1 MVDNRIVRALSDNWA
16 LKLAALALAILLWMA
31 VRADDPEAATFRN
44 VPVNVDLRD
53 PGWRLV
59 EVEPEAVHVTVLGPT
74 SELLTLA
81 SDPPRIV
88 LPVERVADSVET
100 QVVPVQWVQL
110 PRPITRARVVGL
122 RPDTIRLRYERLATR
137 SLPVRVRLEGQVE
150 EGYELVGPIA
160 TNPSTVEVR
169 GPARLV
175 TAMDSVPL
183 MPVDL
188 SGLRSTT
195 NVPARV
201 DSVALGPIR
210 ASPPEVNV
218 VLRVVP
224 RERDDEL
231 DEGPAPDQD
240 PRSVRSPRS
249 TPR

>member
-1 MVDNRIVRALSDNWA
+1 VDNRIVRALSDNWA

-31 VRADDPEAATFRN
+31 VRADDPRTTEFRS

-74 SELLTLA
+74 SELLGL
-81 SDPPRIV
+81 DPPRIV

-100 QVVPVQWVQL
+100 QVVPLQWVQL
-110 PRPITRARVVGL
+110 PRAVTRTRVVSL

-137 SLPVRVRLEGQVE
+137 SLPVRVRIEGQVE

-183 MPVDL
+183 IPVDL

-201 DSVALGPIR
+201 DSLALGPIR
-210 ASPPEVNV
+210 ASPREVNV
-218 VLRVVP
+218 VLRVIP
-224 RERDDEL
+224 REPDDAL
-231 DEGPAPDQD
+231 DEEPDQGQA
-240 PRSVRSPRS
+240 PPSRRSPRS

>member
-1 MVDNRIVRALSDNWA
+1 MVDNRIIRALTDNWA

-31 VRADDPEAATFRN
+31 VRAEDPEATTFRN

-59 EVEPEAVHVTVLGPT
+59 DVEPAAVHVTVLGPT

-110 PRPITRARVVGL
+110 PRPLTRARVIAL

-137 SLPVRVRLEGQVE
+137 TLPLRVRFVGEVE
-150 EGYELVGPIA
+150 EGFEIVGPVD

-169 GPARLV
+169 GPVRLV
-175 TAMDSVPL
+175 MELDSVPL
-183 MPVDL
+183 IPVDI

-195 NVPARV
+195 NVPVRV

-218 VLRVVP
+218 VLRVTP
-224 RERDDEL
+224 TEPDPESDDRPEQISAS
-231 DEGPAPDQD
+231 DASRPAP
-240 PRSVRSPRS
+240 R
-249 TPR
+249 

>member
-1 MVDNRIVRALSDNWA
+1 MVYNRIIRALTDNWA

-59 EVEPEAVHVTVLGPT
+59 DVEPPAVHVTVLGPT

-81 SDPPRIV
+81 GDPPRIV
-88 LPVERVADSVET
+88 LPVERVTDSVET

-110 PRPITRARVVGL
+110 PRPLTRARVIAL
-122 RPDTIRLRYERLATR
+122 RPDTIQLRYERLATR
-137 SLPVRVRLEGQVE
+137 SLPARVRFQGEVE
-150 EGYELVGPIA
+150 EGYEIVGPVA
-160 TNPSTVEVR
+160 TNPALVEVR

-175 TAMDSVPL
+175 MALDSVPL

-195 NVPARV
+195 NVPVRV

-218 VLRVVP
+218 VVRVTPMDPDPDAEAGVDQGSPPGAP
-224 RERDDEL
+224 R
-231 DEGPAPDQD
+231 PAP
-240 PRSVRSPRS
+240 R
-249 TPR
+249 